1 MDQSLVNLGFEDPD
15 KRNQDFYTFCREPD
29 PLYSN
34 NSIFQQLLAS
44 SATDSSRMRAQ
55 VFGNTG
61 MNISGNA
68 GSGESVGFDHGD
80 DGIEA
85 GQILQALSA
94 AEEQRTANTSGNN

>member
-15 KRNQDFYTFCREPD
+15 NRNKDFYTFCREPD

-44 SATDSSRMRAQ
+44 SAADSLGMDNHGFANVGMGMPGDA
-55 VFGNTG
+55 VFGG
-61 MNISGNA
+61 GI
-68 GSGESVGFDHGD
+68 GFGHGD
-80 DGIEA
+80 EGIEA

-94 AEEQRTANTSGNN
+94 AEEQRTNPDGNG

>member
-34 NSIFQQLLAS
+34 NNIFQQLLAS
-44 SATDSSRMRAQ
+44 SAAEPSGIAAQ
-55 VFGNTG
+55 VFGNAGMGMTG
-61 MNISGNA
+61 ETVFGGGMD
-68 GSGESVGFDHGD
+68 FGD
-80 DGIEA
+80 GDEGIEA

-94 AEEQRTANTSGNN
+94 AEEQRTNAGRNS

>member
-15 KRNQDFYTFCREPD
+15 NRNQDFYTFCREPD

-34 NSIFQQLLAS
+34 NSTLQQLLAS
-44 SATDSSRMRAQ
+44 SAADPSGISAQ

-61 MNISGNA
+61 MSIPGDA
-68 GSGESVGFDHGD
+68 GFGRGIGFAHGD
-80 DGIEA
+80 EGIEA

-94 AEEQRTANTSGNN
+94 AEEQRRDSGGNG